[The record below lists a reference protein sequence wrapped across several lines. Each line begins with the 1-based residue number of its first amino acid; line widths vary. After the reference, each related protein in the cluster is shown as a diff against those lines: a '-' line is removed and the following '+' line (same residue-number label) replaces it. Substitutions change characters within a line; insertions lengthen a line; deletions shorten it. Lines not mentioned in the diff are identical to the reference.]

1 MSNVSWISAVGG
13 DWDIASNWSSSPSI
27 PGAAADV
34 LIDLAN
40 GSNHD
45 ITHSSGAADTINSL
59 TVTGNNLFS
68 LSAGSITVSGAA
80 SLAAQVYLS
89 GGALAFNG
97 ASSASQF
104 SHSNGTLGGTGVLT
118 VTGSALFLNQNVET
132 GSGTTDLKGA
142 TTVGVAGWGN
152 SYYTLGLDGGRVFK
166 NEGALSWVGGII
178 QTGGYGGTAGNSTI
192 DNAVGGVFDA
202 QFDGQIRVLNGANVI
217 TNEGRFKKS
226 AGGGA
231 AIIAP
236 ALNNTGTVDVESGA
250 LVFGGPVT
258 QYAVGSTTLIGG
270 KWIAGPAASLQ
281 FTQDGL
287 VGILTNNADV
297 TLRGVGSDFGLVNS
311 LTTNNG
317 ALRILGGR
325 SFTTAGP
332 FTNAG
337 TLQLGGGVFD
347 GASLTNAAA
356 GAVLGFGAL
365 NQAVANAGTIEANGG
380 ALVLAGA
387 ISGSGALKIDAGAK
401 LEVAGSIVSSE
412 TTLFNG
418 AGSILQLDQA
428 NSFASTISGYGFGN
442 LIDLHGVNATSAT
455 LAGSTLT
462 VTKSDLSTFTL
473 TLSGSYN
480 GRAFAVQGDGAGG
493 SWISVSGVTTTG
505 TDALIGGAAD
515 DLVVAT
521 TKTLSVH
528 DQIDGAGG
536 MNTLRL
542 SGGGAFDLRAPTT
555 LVNIQVVQATEGAG
569 AALPKINLR
578 SGLNVMLNVASSATA
593 GHGATIIGAADSSVI
608 NLGNGKDTVTLGSA
622 NETVHGGGGIDT
634 FIVDGATIGATI
646 DGGTGASI
654 LAVTPTLAGG
664 VAIMGASITNIH
676 SVVLKKA
683 AVFTANATA
692 NLVITG
698 SSAGDT
704 ITAGGVAQTL
714 TGLAGADT
722 LVGYVGGGD
731 TFMDSST
738 GLNGDAISNFA
749 AAGDAIVVT
758 NIKFAGATVAYA
770 GHTLTIANGAT
781 TTAITLNGGTFSAAD
796 FHLSAGAKGAAR
808 VIYTGPAPAAVHQF
822 AEAMAGMVTASA
834 GAAMAS
840 AAATQA
846 TQSLLASP
854 SAALGG

>member
-1 MSNVSWISAVGG
+1 MSNVSWINAVGG

-27 PGAAADV
+27 PGAADDV
-34 LIDLAN
+34 LISLAN
-40 GSNHD
+40 GPNHD

-89 GGALAFNG
+89 GGALVFNG

-166 NEGALSWVGGII
+166 NQGALSWVGGII

-192 DNAVGGVFDA
+192 DNAVGGVFDV
-202 QFDGQIRVLNGANVI
+202 QFDGQIRVLNGTNVI
-217 TNEGRFKKS
+217 TNEGTFKKS

-231 AIIAP
+231 ASIAP
-236 ALNNTGTVDVESGA
+236 AFNNTGVVEGDSGVLSLQGGGTSSGSFVVGAGGDVQFAGGVYTITGGGSSGAGVVEVAAGALLVNGAFANASGFDHTNGTLGGTGVLTVTGSALFLNQNVETGSGTTDLKGATTVGVAGWGNSYYTLGLDGGRVFKNQGALSWVGGIIQTGGYGGTAGNSTIDNAVGGVFDVQFDGQIRVLNGTNVITNEGTFKKSAGGGAASIAPAFNNTGTVDVESGA

-258 QYAVGSTTLIGG
+258 QYAVGSTTLTGG
-270 KWIAGPAASLQ
+270 KWVAGPTASLQ
-281 FTQDGL
+281 FAQSGL

-297 TLRGVGSDFGLVNS
+297 TLRGVGSDFGLING

-325 SFTTAGP
+325 SFTTAGA

-337 TLQLGGGVFD
+337 MLQLGGGVFD

-356 GAVLGFGAL
+356 GSVLGFGSL

-401 LEVAGSIVSSE
+401 LEVAGSIASSE

-428 NSFASTISGYGFGN
+428 NSFASTISGFGFGN

-473 TLSGSYN
+473 TLSGSYT

-505 TDALIGGAAD
+505 IDSLIGGAAD

-521 TKTLSVH
+521 NKTLSIH
-528 DQIDGAGG
+528 
-536 MNTLRL
+536 
-542 SGGGAFDLRAPTT
+542 
-555 LVNIQVVQATEGAG
+555 
-569 AALPKINLR
+569 
-578 SGLNVMLNVASSATA
+578 AS
-593 GHGATIIGAADSSVI
+593 
-608 NLGNGKDTVTLGSA
+608 
-622 NETVHGGGGIDT
+622 
-634 FIVDGATIGATI
+634 
-646 DGGTGASI
+646 
-654 LAVTPTLAGG
+654 
-664 VAIMGASITNIH
+664 
-676 SVVLKKA
+676 
-683 AVFTANATA
+683 
-692 NLVITG
+692 
-698 SSAGDT
+698 
-704 ITAGGVAQTL
+704 
-714 TGLAGADT
+714 
-722 LVGYVGGGD
+722 
-731 TFMDSST
+731 
-738 GLNGDAISNFA
+738 
-749 AAGDAIVVT
+749 
-758 NIKFAGATVAYA
+758 
-770 GHTLTIANGAT
+770 
-781 TTAITLNGGTFSAAD
+781 
-796 FHLSAGAKGAAR
+796 
-808 VIYTGPAPAAVHQF
+808 APAC
-822 AEAMAGMVTASA
+822 
-834 GAAMAS
+834 
-840 AAATQA
+840 
-846 TQSLLASP
+846 
-854 SAALGG
+854 